1 MNDIK
6 ILSDLFKK
14 KYGFYPSD
22 VTRLP
27 GAGSG
32 RVYYRLSGMEKERE
46 DQEKGKECP
55 CIGVSGENIRDCRAF
70 INLSDIFLKEGIPV
84 PRVYETAENGM
95 FYIQEDLGECSLFSL
110 IQSNLLSSVDTGH
123 KNEVEELIASCM
135 RKLAEMQCVDKSKWE
150 NYVEYTPFSRRQVFW
165 DLNYFKYEFLK
176 PSGIDFDEEALEND
190 FERLASR
197 IMDSS
202 GEASGFMFRD
212 FQSRNIMVTDGK
224 PYFIDFQGGRVGP
237 SLYDAVSFLWQAKAG
252 FSDEFRYRMLEVYA
266 GEYGKIRN
274 MSAEKMIA
282 DAPLFALFRTLQVLG
297 AYGLRGLVEKKAH
310 FLESIP
316 MALENLSN
324 LLRSRVIDAY
334 PELKSAAELLIAD
347 ERFTIEEKKE
357 YLTIKVFSFSYK
369 KGYPSDYSG
378 NGGGFMFDCRG
389 MHNPGR
395 YAEYKTLTGL
405 DRPVIDFLKEKG
417 ETDLFS
423 ERAFDL
429 VRPTVERYVKR
440 GFTSLQIG
448 FGCTGGQHRS
458 VYCAEAV
465 SKKLAAAFPTA
476 VVEVCHR
483 EQRIEKVYNGKT
495 GEGK

>member
-1 MNDIK
+1 MQLQELYRIYAGCEPE
-6 ILSDLFKK
+6 S
-14 KYGFYPSD
+14 
-22 VTRLP
+22 VTPLTP
-27 GAGSG
+27 AGSN
-32 RVYYRLSGMEKERE
+32 RRYFRLCGPRTLVGVVGTDREENEAFIYLSQHFSSLGLPVPEVLAVSDDGMEYL
-46 DQEKGKECP
+46 
-55 CIGVSGENIRDCRAF
+55 V
-70 INLSDIFLKEGIPV
+70 
-84 PRVYETAENGM
+84 T
-95 FYIQEDLGECSLFSL
+95 DLGDVSLFSMIGDESMVGKAMRAL
-110 IQSNLLSSVDTGH
+110 ARLHCIGSQGLDYS
-123 KNEVEELIASCM
+123 KCFPVESFDERAVM
-135 RKLAEMQCVDKSKWE
+135 
-150 NYVEYTPFSRRQVFW
+150 W

-202 GEASGFMFRD
+202 GEASGFMYRD

-266 GEYGKIRN
+266 GEYGRIKN

-297 AYGLRGLVEKKAH
+297 AYGLCGLVEKKAH

-334 PELKSAAELLIAD
+334 PELKSAAERLIAD
-347 ERFTIEEKKE
+347 ERFTIKEKKD

-423 ERAFDL
+423 ERAFEL
-429 VRPTVERYVKR
+429 VKPTVERYVKR